1 MKVRTCLGPCRLF
14 GFVSLWVAVFVA
26 SPGLRGEVRAG
37 VGVWTGNGPRAKS
50 IEAIVAD
57 PLNPARM
64 WAASFGSGVYR
75 STDGGT
81 TWTEHRAG
89 LINTFVRCLAVEP
102 KHPDSVYCGTNDGVF
117 LSTDGGVNW
126 NKLLSTASSVRGLA
140 IHPVK
145 TGNVLAGTYGDG
157 IYRSINGGKNWSQV
171 NLGLVN
177 INVRDIVFH
186 PEKPETLLAATG
198 TGGGIHRSTTGGLTW
213 LQVADTTANQGAA
226 EQIQFDRLNPQR
238 IYVAEL
244 DRGVIRSTD
253 GGLTWARINRGLATL
268 RMRSISVVDTM
279 RYAGT
284 DIGGAYVSSLN
295 DSLWHPVNVGLTQS
309 RVDALFARPTAPFT
323 AWAGTDGG
331 GIFRTSNAGALWTQ
345 LDGGLLSTFA
355 FSLAVRPSTHAVY
368 EGSGFGDQFW
378 RSTNA
383 GVSWTRAA
391 SLTPHDS
398 EHGIAV
404 DPLLPTRVFLTSYGS
419 GVYRSDDD
427 GLTWTNPDGGATL
440 TNRFV
445 RDIVA
450 VPATSG
456 RLFVGTGNGVFETI
470 NAGATWVPRTSGLPA
485 SFSTRSI
492 TLVAG
497 TPPTLYAGSDLFG
510 VYRSVDGGLNWISRS
525 AGLPAP
531 FVYALLAD
539 ASAGVVFA
547 ATDSGVYRTTDG
559 GGLWAA
565 ANAGLPAT
573 RPVRAL
579 ARDENHPGVVFC
591 GISGAGVFESF
602 DDGGSWFAV
611 AGQLG
616 LTDLTIRSLAVDA
629 GTATLYAGSDNGVA
643 AFTGYRRP
651 PTAVAPVEPGS
662 KLSLAIA
669 PNPVSGATT
678 TFRFALARA
687 GMTTLAVFDLTGAR
701 VRVLASRLMT
711 EGERVVVWDG
721 RDAHGGAVAAGVYFV
736 RLTHPDGVR
745 AERLVLLRR

>member
-1 MKVRTCLGPCRLF
+1 MKVMTHRSIAFVPLSVALF
-14 GFVSLWVAVFVA
+14 AVMSG
-26 SPGLRGEVRAG
+26 SPREVHAG
-37 VGVWTGNGPRAKS
+37 IGIWTGNGPRAKS
-50 IEAIVAD
+50 VEAIAAD
-57 PLNPARM
+57 PQNPTRM

-75 STDGGT
+75 STDGGA
-81 TWTEHRAG
+81 TWTDHRAG
-89 LINTFVRCLAVEP
+89 LVNTFVRCLAVEP

-126 NKLLSTASSVRGLA
+126 NRLLSTASSVRAIA
-140 IHPVK
+140 IHPIK
-145 TGNVLAGTYGDG
+145 TGNVLAGTYGGG
-157 IYRSINGGKNWSQV
+157 IYRSINGGSNWSQV

-186 PEKPETLLAATG
+186 PQKPETLLAATG

-226 EQIQFDRLNPQR
+226 EQIQFDRQNPQR

-253 GGLTWARINRGLATL
+253 GGLSWARINRGLSTL
-268 RMRSISVVDTM
+268 RMRSIAVVDTM

-284 DIGGAYVSSLN
+284 DNGGAYVSSLN
-295 DSLWHPVNVGLTQS
+295 DSTWHLVNTGLTQN
-309 RVDALFARPTAPFT
+309 RVDALFARPVAPFT

-331 GIFRTSNAGALWTQ
+331 GVFRTDNAGGSWTQ
-345 LDGGLLSTFA
+345 LDGGMLSTFA

-378 RSTNA
+378 RSTDT
-383 GVSWTRAA
+383 GVSWTRATA
-391 SLTPHDS
+391 LTPHDS

-404 DPLLPTRVFLTSYGS
+404 DPLLPSRVFLTSYGS
-419 GVYRSDDD
+419 GIYRSDDD
-427 GLTWTNPDGGATL
+427 GATWTNPDVGSTL

-450 VPATSG
+450 VPSTSG

-470 NAGATWVPRTSGLPA
+470 NAGATWISRSSGLPA
-485 SFSTRSI
+485 SFSTRSL
-492 TLVAG
+492 TLVPGAV
-497 TPPTLYAGSDLFG
+497 PTLYAGSDVFG
-510 VYRSVDGGLNWISRS
+510 VYRSVDGGLNWISKS

-539 ASAGVVFA
+539 ATPGVVFA
-547 ATDSGVYRTTDG
+547 ATDSGVYRTANG
-559 GGLWAA
+559 GTLWVAS
-565 ANAGLPAT
+565 NSGLPTA

-591 GISGAGVFESF
+591 GVSGAGVFESF
-602 DDGGSWFAV
+602 DDGASWFSV
-611 AGQLG
+611 GGQLG
-616 LTDLTIRSLAVDA
+616 LVDRTIRSLAVDA

-651 PTAVAPVEPGS
+651 PTAVPASEPGL
-662 KLSLAIA
+662 KLSLAVA
-669 PNPVSGATT
+669 PNPARGGTT
-678 TFRFALARA
+678 TFRFSLPRA
-687 GMTTLAVFDLTGAR
+687 GAATLAVFDLTGAR
-701 VRVLASRLMT
+701 VRVLASRFMAEGARVMT
-711 EGERVVVWDG
+711 WDG
-721 RDAHGGAVAAGVYFV
+721 RDDRGRAVAAGVYFV
-736 RLTHPDGVR
+736 RLDHSDGVR
-745 AERLVLLRR
+745 TERTVLLRR